1 MTAAIGTDCDVVLFN
16 PNVDS
21 GEGIG
26 CLLVKGR
33 AARGGVNVFR
43 AAYKQA
49 DGSFQDSQVI
59 TLTIL
64 LGDGLTNPDGSVHA
78 TSRADG
84 YAGLFEILNQRSQ
97 IGVMTGEGV
106 YSGLFSNGHYAIEDH
121 SGRVS
126 RITLQ
131 LSSEGDIFAPAD
143 RDRFEQSLWVEEAAY
158 SGSMSWDNSYWR
170 A

>member
-1 MTAAIGTDCDVVLFN
+1 MTAAIGANCDVVLFN

-21 GEGIG
+21 GAGIG
-26 CLLVKGR
+26 CLLDKSRVS
-33 AARGGVNVFR
+33 RGGVNVFR

-59 TLTIL
+59 TLTVL
-64 LGDGLTNPDGSVHA
+64 LGEGLTNPDGSIHA
-78 TSRADG
+78 TGRAEG
-84 YAGLFEILNQRSQ
+84 YERLFEILNQRSQ

-143 RDRFEQSLWVEEAAY
+143 RDRFEQSLWVDGETY
-158 SGSMSWDNSYWR
+158 SGSMNWDNSYWR